1 MLLFSKIVSVFSFLL
16 LLVSCTSSQKI
27 ATLKP
32 EPDDASPLVFETVPS
47 YINLPIS
54 VKLKDIEN
62 KTNELLTGLIYED
75 NNIEDDNIEMKIWKL
90 APITIENNSE
100 KSNGNIKTVLPL
112 KAIINY
118 RIGTK
123 TLGVSLY
130 KTKEF
135 ILNGL
140 VTLESDVSLT
150 NWKLS
155 TKTQLKSLDWN
166 ESPTTTIL
174 GKNVSVT
181 YLINPTIRL
190 FRSKIEKSIDTAI
203 DKSMDFKPNVLTA
216 IEKICTPFLM
226 NEAYESWLQIN
237 PLEIYSTA
245 AQLKNDTFLVEMG
258 MKATMETWIGKKPS
272 SKFDATKIILKPVAK
287 IPNLISANVTAVS
300 TYAEASKIMTKNF
313 AGQEFG
319 SRSKKIKVKKVDI
332 WHKNEKMVIA
342 LDVLGSVNGT
352 IYLTGFPQYNTQTK
366 ELYFDKLDYALDTKN
381 KLIRTANWLAQ
392 GLILKKIQ
400 ESCRYSIIPNLDE
413 GKKSILKYLQNYSP
427 MPGVFVNGKMEN
439 IEFQKVQLTNKAIIA
454 SVKING
460 TVNVSVDGLK

>member
-1 MLLFSKIVSVFSFLL
+1 MRSFSKILFAFLL
-16 LLVSCTSSQKI
+16 LLLILGCSSSQKI

-32 EPDDASPLVFETVPS
+32 EPDDASPLVFETIPS

-75 NNIEDDNIEMKIWKL
+75 TNIEDDNIEMKIWKL

-135 ILNGL
+135 ILNGF
-140 VTLESDVSLT
+140 VTLESDVTLT
-150 NWKLS
+150 NWKLN
-155 TKTQLKSLDWN
+155 TKTQLKSLDWS
-166 ESPTTTIL
+166 ESPTTTVF
-174 GKNVSVT
+174 GKTVPIT
-181 YLINPTIRL
+181 YLINPTVKL
-190 FRSKIEKSIDTAI
+190 FRSKIEKSIDEAI
-203 DKSMDFKPNVLTA
+203 DKSMDFKPNVLSA
-216 IEKICTPFLM
+216 IEKICSPYLM
-226 NEAYESWLQIN
+226 NETYESWLQIK

-245 AQLKNDTFLVEMG
+245 AQLKNDTFIVEMG
-258 MKATMETWIGKKPS
+258 LKATMETWIGPKPQTKFQA
-272 SKFDATKIILKPVAK
+272 SKILMKTVSK
-287 IPNLISANVTAVS
+287 IPNLISANISAVS

-319 SRSKKIKVKKVDI
+319 SGKKKIKVQKVSLWQKSD
-332 WHKNEKMVIA
+332 KMVFA
-342 LDVLGSVNGT
+342 LDVLGSINGT
-352 IYLTGFPQYNTQTK
+352 IYLSGFPKYDTKNK
-366 ELYFDKLDYALDTKN
+366 ELYFDQLDYALDTKN

-392 GLILKKIQ
+392 GLILKKI
-400 ESCRYSIIPNLDE
+400 EASCRYSIAPNIEE
-413 GKKSILKYLQNYSP
+413 GKKSMLKYLQNYSP
-427 MPGVFVNGKMEN
+427 TPGVFVNGKLEN
-439 IEFQKVQLTNKAIIA
+439 FEFQKVQLTNKAIIA

>member
-75 NNIEDDNIEMKIWKL
+75 TNIEDDNIEMKIWKL

-190 FRSKIEKSIDTAI
+190 FRSKIEKSIDAAI

-258 MKATMETWIGKKPS
+258 MKATMETWIGKKPA

-300 TYAEASKIMTKNF
+300 TYAEASKLMTKNF

-319 SRSKKIKVKKVDI
+319 SGSKKVKVQKVDI

-352 IYLTGFPQYNTQTK
+352 IYLTGFPKYNSQTK

-413 GKKSILKYLQNYSP
+413 SKKSMLKYLQNYSP

>member
-75 NNIEDDNIEMKIWKL
+75 TNIEDDNIEMKIWKL

-190 FRSKIEKSIDTAI
+190 FRSKIEKSIDAAI

-258 MKATMETWIGKKPS
+258 MKATMETWIGKKPA

-300 TYAEASKIMTKNF
+300 TYAEASKLMTKNF
-313 AGQEFG
+313 AGKEFG
-319 SRSKKIKVKKVDI
+319 SGSKKVKVQKVDI

-352 IYLTGFPQYNTQTK
+352 IYLTGFPKYNSQTK

-413 GKKSILKYLQNYSP
+413 SKKSMLKYLQNYSP
-427 MPGVFVNGKMEN
+427 MPGVFVNGKIEN

>member
-75 NNIEDDNIEMKIWKL
+75 TNIEDDNIEMKIWKL

-190 FRSKIEKSIDTAI
+190 FRSKIEKSIDAAI

-258 MKATMETWIGKKPS
+258 MKATMETWIGKKPA

-287 IPNLISANVTAVS
+287 IPNFISANVTAVS
-300 TYAEASKIMTKNF
+300 TYAEASKLMTKNF
-313 AGQEFG
+313 AGKEFG
-319 SRSKKIKVKKVDI
+319 SGSKKVKVQKVDI

-352 IYLTGFPQYNTQTK
+352 IYLTGFPKYNSQTK

-413 GKKSILKYLQNYSP
+413 SKKSMLKYLQNYSP
-427 MPGVFVNGKMEN
+427 MPGVFVNGKIEN

>member
-75 NNIEDDNIEMKIWKL
+75 TNIEDDNIEMKIWKL

-190 FRSKIEKSIDTAI
+190 FRSKIEKSIDAAI

-258 MKATMETWIGKKPS
+258 MKATMETWIGKKPA

-287 IPNLISANVTAVS
+287 IPNFISANVTAVS
-300 TYAEASKIMTKNF
+300 TYAEASKLMTKNF
-313 AGQEFG
+313 AGKEFG
-319 SRSKKIKVKKVDI
+319 SGSKKVKVQKVDI

-352 IYLTGFPQYNTQTK
+352 IYLTGFPKYNSQTK
-366 ELYFDKLDYALDTKN
+366 ELY
-381 KLIRTANWLAQ
+381 
-392 GLILKKIQ
+392 
-400 ESCRYSIIPNLDE
+400 
-413 GKKSILKYLQNYSP
+413 
-427 MPGVFVNGKMEN
+427 
-439 IEFQKVQLTNKAIIA
+439 
-454 SVKING
+454 
-460 TVNVSVDGLK
+460 

>member
-1 MLLFSKIVSVFSFLL
+1 MCSFLKTPIAFLL
-16 LLVSCTSSQKI
+16 LLSVFGCTSSQKI

-32 EPDDASPLVFETVPS
+32 EPDDASPLVYESQASF
-47 YINLPIS
+47 INLPIG
-54 VKLKDIEN
+54 VKLKDVEN
-62 KTNELLTGLIYED
+62 QTNMLLNGLIYED

-90 APITIENNSE
+90 GPITIENNPE
-100 KSNGNIKTVLPL
+100 NSNGSIKTVLPL
-112 KAIINY
+112 KAIISY
-118 RIGTK
+118 RIGAK

-135 ILNGL
+135 NLNGK
-140 VTLESDVSLT
+140 VTLVSDISLS

-174 GKNVSVT
+174 GKSVPVT
-181 YLINPTIRL
+181 YLMNPTIKI
-190 FRSKIEKSIDTAI
+190 FRSKIEKSIDAAI
-203 DKSMDFKPNVLTA
+203 DKSMDFKPNVLSA

-226 NEAYESWLQIN
+226 NEAYESWLQVN
-237 PLEIYSTA
+237 PIEIYSTNA
-245 AQLKNDTFLVEMG
+245 KLKNDTFLMEMG
-258 MKATMETWIGKKPS
+258 MKCTMETWIGKQPE
-272 SKFDATKIILKPVAK
+272 SKFDASKIALKPVAK
-287 IPNLISANVTAVS
+287 IPNQISANLTAIS

-313 AGQEFG
+313 NGQEFG
-319 SRSKKIKVKKVDI
+319 SGSKKIRVQKVDI

-352 IYLTGFPQYNTQTK
+352 IYLTGFPQYNSQTK

-400 ESCRYSIIPNLDE
+400 ESCRYSIIPNIDE
-413 GKKSILKYLQNYSP
+413 GKKSMLKYLQNYSP
-427 MPGVFVNGKMEN
+427 MPGVFINGKIEN
-439 IEFQKVQLTNKAIIA
+439 VDFQKVQLTNKAIIA
-454 SVKING
+454 FIKING